1 MIDDQILHWRASK
14 HNLST
19 VLLTPGSGRVI
30 YINLSL
36 SHHANMRFYILFVQS
51 VAAGG
56 DSIKYSHLIEIGN
69 CELSLSYTLSCSL
82 FLQNTNIYYIISE
95 VVFNCVLYMLT
106 FKSIIGTNA
115 MIISNLCFKK
125 FQKNTRILEY

>member
-1 MIDDQILHWRASK
+1 M
-14 HNLST
+14 
-19 VLLTPGSGRVI
+19 
-30 YINLSL
+30 
-36 SHHANMRFYILFVQS
+36 
-51 VAAGG
+51 GG

-115 MIISNLCFKK
+115 MIISNLRFKK